1 VLWEILREL
10 SAVRAAEG
18 EPEEAGRLREQAGRI
33 VLEIAGTIK
42 DERLRSSFL
51 ARPEVKVVL
60 PHG

>member
-1 VLWEILREL
+1 MGVCAAREDPVEASWLRDE
-10 SAVRAAEG
+10 
-18 EPEEAGRLREQAGRI
+18 AGRI
-33 VLEIAGTIK
+33 VHEIAETVE